1 MRIDRVIESAR
12 VPGFMT
18 ILVSGTGRMNREA
31 VIDSILSDNKLVLH
45 RKALSGSPIDIVK
58 YSCSVISE

>member
-1 MRIDRVIESAR
+1 MRIDRVVESAR

-18 ILVSGTGRMNREA
+18 ITVSDTGVMNRET
-31 VIDSILSDNKLVLH
+31 VIDSILSDNKLVLR

-58 YSCSVISE
+58 YSCSVISD

>member
-1 MRIDRVIESAR
+1 MRIDRVVESAR

-18 ILVSGTGRMNREA
+18 ITVSDTGRMNRET
-31 VIDSILSDNKLVLH
+31 VIDSILSDNKLVLR

-58 YSCSVISE
+58 YSCSVISD